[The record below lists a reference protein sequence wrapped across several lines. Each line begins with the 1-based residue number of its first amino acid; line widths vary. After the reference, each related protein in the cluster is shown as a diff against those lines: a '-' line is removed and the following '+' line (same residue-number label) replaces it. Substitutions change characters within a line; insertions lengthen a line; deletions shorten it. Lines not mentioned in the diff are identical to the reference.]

1 LTTTVGIRQRIA
13 PFRRAQFS
21 LQDRLAKSHAE
32 HDAIVRAI
40 LQGDAETASEVMR
53 THVNIVR
60 AASRDYV
67 HELGLIAGVDA
78 ADDVRGKHSLGAP
91 TRV

>member
-1 LTTTVGIRQRIA
+1 VGIRQRIA
-13 PFRRAQFS
+13 PFRRAQFA

-32 HDAIVRAI
+32 HDAIVSAI

-67 HELGLIAGVDA
+67 HELGLIASIGA
-78 ADDVRGKHSLGAP
+78 ADDVRGKHAQGAP
-91 TRV
+91 TRI

>member
-1 LTTTVGIRQRIA
+1 MLCAAILSRASRIRPTIHCS
-13 PFRRAQFS
+13 F
-21 LQDRLAKSHAE
+21 AKSHAE
-32 HDAIVRAI
+32 HDAIVSAI

-67 HELGLIAGVDA
+67 HELGLLASVGA
-78 ADDVRGKHSLGAP
+78 TDDVRGKHALGAP